1 MFTAKFTSSQIVG
14 YAGLIL
20 LQCNFLPA
28 IYQAIQSDVKMSVP
42 SLALYVVA
50 LSCFLYNSVKEKNTL
65 YIWSNIF
72 GVVGN
77 AILLTLAVI
86 K

>member
-1 MFTAKFTSSQIVG
+1 MNRAQIVG

-28 IYQAIQSDVKMSVP
+28 IYQAIVADVKMSVP
-42 SLALYVVA
+42 SLIMYILAIA
-50 LSCFLYNSVKEKNTL
+50 CFLYNAVKEKNTL
-65 YIWSNIF
+65 YIWCNALSLT
-72 GVVGN
+72 GN
-77 AILLTLAVI
+77 SILLTLAVF